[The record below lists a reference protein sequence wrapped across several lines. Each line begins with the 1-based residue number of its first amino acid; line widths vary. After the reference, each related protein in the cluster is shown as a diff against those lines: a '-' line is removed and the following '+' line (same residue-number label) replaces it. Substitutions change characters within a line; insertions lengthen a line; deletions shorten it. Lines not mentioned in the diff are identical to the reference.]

1 MRTASGTSGGV
12 SPAGPSGSFLA
23 LRRGSRSAVPHS
35 HAFTNASPMNLNN
48 LGNLGEFIAAVGVVL
63 SLLLVARQLRL
74 GMEQT
79 RRNTRSVRAAAF
91 NAMVENSIRLLEHV
105 FRDREFADFL
115 ARAAVAPD
123 RLVAGEKLRWDSYL
137 TAVFR
142 HFANLV
148 YQWETGAMEE
158 KMWES
163 YRRSFKDHLLSEAWV
178 AWYLDNSHLFD
189 QRLADE
195 VSSILEELAREG
207 VPHAVAWKKEAGRL
221 EPDGERDGHG

>member
-1 MRTASGTSGGV
+1 
-12 SPAGPSGSFLA
+12 
-23 LRRGSRSAVPHS
+23 
-35 HAFTNASPMNLNN
+35 MNLDN

-63 SLLLVARQLRL
+63 SLLLVVRQLRL
-74 GMEQT
+74 GIEQT

-115 ARAAVAPD
+115 ARAANAPD
-123 RLVAGEKLRWDSYL
+123 RLAAGEKLRWDSYL

-142 HFANLV
+142 HFGNLM

-195 VSSILEELAREG
+195 VRSILEELSREG
-207 VPHAVAWKKEAGRL
+207 EPHAVAWKKGGGRIGFNASL
-221 EPDGERDGHG
+221 QSVTAECARET